1 MYIPKQFKKEETND
15 IIQFIR
21 ANSFGVLFSQHKG
34 LPTATHL
41 PFILS
46 TEEDGSITLLSHMA
60 KANPQWKTLD
70 SKEALVVFNG
80 PHAYI
85 SASWYEEANT
95 VSTWNYVSAHA
106 HGKVEVIQD
115 DQTLLYI
122 LKEATDFYEKE
133 LEEPWRLEENLETV
147 KSMLNGIVGLRIRV
161 ENLQGKWKLNQH
173 HSTMRKE
180 RVIQQ
185 LKKQTHYDS
194 KEIARLM
201 ELELQLSKKG

>member
-1 MYIPKQFKKEETND
+1 MYIPKQFRKEETND

-21 ANSFGVLFSQHKG
+21 ANSFGVLFSQHEG

-41 PFILS
+41 PFIVS
-46 TEEDGSITLLSHMA
+46 PEEDGSLTLLSHMA

-70 SKEALVVFNG
+70 SKDALAVFNG

-85 SASWYEEANT
+85 SASWYEEEDT

-106 HGKVEVIQD
+106 QGKVEVIHD
-115 DQTLLYI
+115 DQTLLHI
-122 LKEATDFYEKE
+122 LKEATDFYEKGFE
-133 LEEPWRLEENLETV
+133 KPWRLEDNLETV
-147 KSMLNGIVGLRIRV
+147 ESMLNGIVGLRLRV

-173 HSTMRKE
+173 HSTERKE

-185 LKKQTHYDS
+185 LKKQPHYDS
-194 KEIARLM
+194 TEIARLM
-201 ELELQLSKKG
+201 ELDLQLNKKE

>member
-1 MYIPKQFKKEETND
+1 MYIPKQFRKEETND
-15 IIQFIR
+15 IVQFIR
-21 ANSFGVLFSQHKG
+21 ENSFGVLFSQHDG
-34 LPTATHL
+34 VPTATHL

-70 SKEALVVFNG
+70 SKDALALFNG

-85 SASWYEEANT
+85 SASWYDEENT

-106 HGKVEVIQD
+106 SGKVEILQD
-115 DQTLLYI
+115 HQSLLHI
-122 LKEATDFYEKE
+122 LKEATDFYEKG
-133 LEEPWRLEENLETV
+133 LENPWRLEDNLETV
-147 KSMLNGIVGLRIRV
+147 ESMLNGIVGLRMRV

-173 HSTMRKE
+173 HSTERKE
-180 RVIQQ
+180 RVIHQ

-201 ELELQLSKKG
+201 ELDLQTNKKE

>member
-1 MYIPKQFKKEETND
+1 MYIPKQFKKEETSD

-21 ANSFGVLFSQHKG
+21 ANSFGVLFSQHDG
-34 LPTATHL
+34 VPTATYL

-46 TEEDGSITLLSHMA
+46 TEENGSITLLSHMA

-70 SKEALVVFNG
+70 SNVALAVFNG

-85 SASWYEEANT
+85 SASWYEEENT

-106 HGKVEVIQD
+106 QGKVEVIHD
-115 DQTLLYI
+115 SHTLLHI
-122 LKEATDFYEKE
+122 LKEATDFYEKGFE
-133 LEEPWRLEENLETV
+133 RPWRLEDNLETV
-147 KSMLNGIVGLRIRV
+147 ESMLNGIVGLRIRV

-173 HSTMRKE
+173 HSTERKE

-185 LKKQTHYDS
+185 LKKQAQYDS

-201 ELELQLSKKG
+201 ELDMKPNKQE